1 MPCEHR
7 SYSSHRSDRS
17 HSSRFTPG
25 ALPALILLLAAGAA
39 LCAQPAARKPLPETA
54 VLDRVDG
61 RILHIDANDT
71 WLFEL
76 TMEAKTP
83 DYRLPAGTRF
93 TLLPSATLGRLIA
106 DVNERY
112 APRYRLSARVTQYQ
126 GKNFLLPTYSLP
138 LSKFKDDKH
147 PEDRGL
153 RAEDGDSNQKSKIKN
168 QKSEEPDFAVPP
180 EVLEQLK
187 KQRPLRGPRRDS
199 EVEKK
204 PVQTP
209 PERVL
214 VDCVGRIEV
223 GGNEDEGRIG
233 DTGGI
238 QEGEKVRKSE
248 GRKGLSP
255 SYFPTFLPSYVFVP
269 YALGWN
275 LSEIR
280 YELLPCTALEQ
291 TLQKQTQV
299 LDPIRFSVAG
309 LVTEFKGKKYL
320 LLQRAAV
327 VYNYGNFGR

>member
-7 SYSSHRSDRS
+7 SYSSHRS

-25 ALPALILLLAAGAA
+25 ALPALILLLAAGTGVA
-39 LCAQPAARKPLPETA
+39 AQPAARKPLPETA

-61 RILHIDANDT
+61 RLLHVDVNDT

-76 TMEAKTP
+76 TMEVKTP
-83 DYRLPAGTRF
+83 DYRLATGTRF

-106 DVNERY
+106 DVNKRY
-112 APRYRLSARVTQYQ
+112 APRYRLSARVTQYK
-126 GKNFLLPTYSLP
+126 GRNYLFPIYYLP
-138 LSKFKDDKH
+138 LSRFKDDKN
-147 PEDRGL
+147 PEGGGQ

-168 QKSEEPDFAVPP
+168 QKSEEPDLAIPP

-187 KQRPLRGPRRDS
+187 KQRPLRGPRRGS

-209 PERVL
+209 PERML
-214 VDCVGRIEV
+214 VDCVGRIEI

-275 LSEIR
+275 LSDIR

-291 TLQKQTQV
+291 ALHRQRQA

-320 LLQRAAV
+320 LLQRAVV